1 MTGPPTGSVPGG
13 QHPWRDWTARH
24 RMGWGP
30 TPGSPGRGGV
40 WREGRW
46 TGNWA
51 GRAHSG
57 AGGPKAPT
65 TGVVIKGDGWTLSS
79 EREATGRRRALGG
92 GGRVHEAG
100 GAPAAPSQQKQGREP
115 ALARIH
121 FERRPA
127 PAEPTRRS
135 PGRAERAALAAAAVV
150 QRVSVLDAEA
160 AVTLAAGHRQH
171 LLPPAAASGA
181 PVPKHL
187 LVPPGARL
195 TPSVHVRTNHGVG
208 QLPLS
213 HWDWAVTKWADWDL
227 DVLLVGQGT
236 VVCSAG
242 KMVFAEI
249 LFTRV
254 TSQRKKI

>member
-92 GGRVHEAG
+92 GGASTRPAG
-100 GAPAAPSQQKQGREP
+100 LRRHRRSKSRDASPRWPGSTLNVG
-115 ALARIH
+115 
-121 FERRPA
+121 RRP
-127 PAEPTRRS
+127 RS
-135 PGRAERAALAAAAVV
+135 RLAAHPAVLSGRPPRL
-150 QRVSVLDAEA
+150 QPWSSGCLCWM
-160 AVTLAAGHRQH
+160 QK
-171 LLPPAAASGA
+171 LP
-181 PVPKHL
+181 
-187 LVPPGARL
+187 
-195 TPSVHVRTNHGVG
+195 
-208 QLPLS
+208 
-213 HWDWAVTKWADWDL
+213 
-227 DVLLVGQGT
+227 
-236 VVCSAG
+236 
-242 KMVFAEI
+242 
-249 LFTRV
+249 
-254 TSQRKKI
+254 